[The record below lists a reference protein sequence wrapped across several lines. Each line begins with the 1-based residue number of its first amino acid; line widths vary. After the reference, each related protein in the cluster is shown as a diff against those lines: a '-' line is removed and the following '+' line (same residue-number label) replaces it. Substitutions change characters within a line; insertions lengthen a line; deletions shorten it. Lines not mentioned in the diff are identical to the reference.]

1 MRNASLILCAVLLG
15 AVAASAQTASP
26 APAPPD
32 IVVLQKNWRLVVRTA
47 ALDEDPFEANKEFN
61 EALRAQRENDI
72 QNAIRARGA
81 ESRVPP
87 PPRNKKTSDV
97 PSSPTA
103 TYLYQV
109 KIRNTG
115 TKAIRAV
122 DWGYIFTDPETQR
135 EVGRHRYSNKVK
147 IRPAQN
153 NDLIGRTSSHPTF
166 AVNIGNTGKEPG
178 KQPGKQLTEQVV
190 IYRVEYDDGTVWQNP
205 SK

>member
-1 MRNASLILCAVLLG
+1 MKNVSLILCAVLLG

-26 APAPPD
+26 VSAPPD
-32 IVVLQKNWRLVVRTA
+32 IVVLQKNWRMVVRNA
-47 ALDEDPFEANKEFN
+47 SLDEDPFSANTEFN

-72 QNAIRARGA
+72 QNAIRARGS

-87 PPRNKKTSDV
+87 PPRNKKTQDV
-97 PSSPTA
+97 PSSSMA

-115 TKAIRAV
+115 TKAIRVV

-153 NDLIGRTSSHPTF
+153 NELVGRTSSPPTF
-166 AVNIGNTGKEPG
+166 VVDVKNTGKE
-178 KQPGKQLTEQVV
+178 PGKQLTEQVV